1 MSDNCGPTEENE
13 PDCNGS
19 QETSTL
25 AFDLLDKVP
34 GHMWSMDPSGC
45 FLYRNR
51 SMENYFGPGL
61 PRDKVDWLERVH
73 RDDRRYVA
81 TVWQES
87 MKSGLHFDSAHRLR
101 SAEGEFRWFRASGR
115 PSKDVHGRIMVW
127 HGQTIDI
134 EHQKKA
140 EETLRA
146 RSVELS
152 LLVDMV
158 PSNLWRLTP
167 DGTTTLVN
175 RRMADYLGLE
185 VLDVSSVESVMDT
198 IFHPDDAD
206 AVYAELTRC
215 LATGARFS
223 MRYRLLRADGV
234 YRWMSGRAEPM
245 RDQDGNIVQ
254 WFGLCHDI
262 EDQVQT
268 TAALRRSAEKLAR
281 ATQAANLSQ
290 LSASIAHEVNQPL
303 AAVATNAD
311 TCLRWLS
318 TDPPNV
324 ERGKL
329 AAQRI
334 IQDVLAA
341 ADVVSRVRAL
351 FKHQPQ
357 ARTMEDVNLIVHE
370 VLDLMDD
377 EIASTTTRVDIDLE
391 PNLPKASLDRVQIQ
405 QVLVNLIRN
414 GIQAMDIMS
423 PLRSLK
429 ITSTR
434 ECPDTIRISVEDSGS
449 GFNDPERVFEPFFT
463 TKSNGMGMGLPI
475 CRSIVESHGGRL
487 WVINNHSVGATV
499 AFTLPFHGISNP
511 ECVSNNGHR

>member
-1 MSDNCGPTEENE
+1 MSNDNGLTKDASFREIA
-13 PDCNGS
+13 PDCA
-19 QETSTL
+19 EL
-25 AFDLLDKVP
+25 ALDLLENIP
-34 GHMWSMDPSGC
+34 GHVWSMDSAGR
-45 FLYRNR
+45 FIYRNR
-51 SMENYFGPGL
+51 SMDAYFGGGL
-61 PRDKVDWLERVH
+61 FDHGAWLECVH
-73 RDDRRYVA
+73 SDDRRYVA
-81 TVWQES
+81 NSWQQS
-87 MKSGLHFDSAHRLR
+87 METGEPFDNAHRLR
-101 SAEGEFRWFRASGR
+101 GFDGEFRWFRASGR
-115 PSKDVHGRIMVW
+115 PSRDARARVTAW

-140 EETLRA
+140 EENLRA

-175 RRMADYLGLE
+175 RRMADYLGLD
-185 VLDVSSVESVMDT
+185 LPNVSDIASVMDT

-215 LATGARFS
+215 LATGERFS

-234 YRWMSGRAEPM
+234 YRWMSGRAEPL
-245 RDQDGNIVQ
+245 RDQDGTIVQ

-303 AAVATNAD
+303 AAIATD
-311 TCLRWLS
+311 TDACLRWLS
-318 TDPPNV
+318 ADPPNV

-329 AAQRI
+329 AARRI
-334 IQDVLAA
+334 TQDVVAA
-341 ADVVSRVRAL
+341 TEVISRIRAL
-351 FKHQPQ
+351 FQHEPQ
-357 ARTMEDVNLIVHE
+357 ARTVEDVNRLIHE
-370 VLDLMDD
+370 VLDLMSD
-377 EIASTTTRVDIDLE
+377 EIVATTTRIDMDLDVH
-391 PNLPKASLDRVQIQ
+391 LPPVSLDRVQVQ

-414 GIQAMDIMS
+414 GIQAMDATN

-429 ITSTR
+429 IMSSSER
-434 ECPDTIRISVEDSGS
+434 PGTIRISVEDAGN
-449 GFNDPERVFEPFFT
+449 GFKDPERVFEPFFT

-475 CRSIVESHGGRL
+475 CRSIVEAHGGRL
-487 WVINNHSVGATV
+487 WVANNGTIGATV
-499 AFTLPFHGISNP
+499 AFTLP
-511 ECVSNNGHR
+511 VA

>member
-1 MSDNCGPTEENE
+1 MSDNDGLTQDL
-13 PDCNGS
+13 PDCKGKR
-19 QETSTL
+19 ETSAL
-25 AFDLLDKVP
+25 AFDLLDNVP
-34 GHMWSMDPSGC
+34 GHMWSMDPSGY
-45 FLYRNR
+45 FIYRNR
-51 SMENYFGPGL
+51 SMEAYFGPGL
-61 PRDKVDWLERVH
+61 PRDQGDWIERVH
-73 RDDRRYVA
+73 IDDRRYVA
-81 TVWQES
+81 ASWQES
-87 MKSGLHFDSAHRLR
+87 IESGLPFDSAHRLR
-101 SAEGEFRWFRASGR
+101 DQEGEFRWFRASGR
-115 PSKDVHGRIMVW
+115 PSRNAQNDIIAW

-134 EHQKKA
+134 EHQKRA
-140 EETLRA
+140 EESVRA

-185 VLDVSSVESVMDT
+185 LSDVSDVASVMDT
-198 IFHPDDAD
+198 IFHPEEAE
-206 AVYAELTRC
+206 AVFAELTRC
-215 LATGARFS
+215 LATGERFS
-223 MRYRLLRADGV
+223 MRYRLLRADGM

-245 RDQDGNIVQ
+245 RDQDGKIVQ

-262 EDQVQT
+262 EDQVQA
-268 TAALRRSAEKLAR
+268 TAALRRSAEKLAQ

-318 TDPPNV
+318 ADPPNV

-329 AAQRI
+329 AAERI

-357 ARTMEDVNLIVHE
+357 PRTIEDVNLLVRE
-370 VLDLMDD
+370 VLDLMAD
-377 EIASTTTRVDIDLE
+377 EIAATTTRIDIELDQ
-391 PNLPKASLDRVQIQ
+391 NLPKACLDRVQVQ

-414 GIQAMDIMS
+414 GIQAMDITN
-423 PLRSLK
+423 PLRSLT
-429 ITSTR
+429 IISTC
-434 ECPDTIRISVEDSGS
+434 ECPDTIRISVEDAGS
-449 GFNDPERVFEPFFT
+449 GFKDPERVFEPFFT
-463 TKSNGMGMGLPI
+463 TKTNGMGMGLPI

-487 WVINNHSVGATV
+487 WVTNNHLRGATV
-499 AFTLPFHGISNP
+499 AFTLPIA
-511 ECVSNNGHR
+511 

>member
-1 MSDNCGPTEENE
+1 MSNDNGLTKDASFRESA
-13 PDCNGS
+13 PDS
-19 QETSTL
+19 AEL
-25 AFDLLDKVP
+25 ALDLLENIP
-34 GHMWSMDPSGC
+34 GHMWSMDPAGR
-45 FLYRNR
+45 FIYRNR
-51 SMENYFGPGL
+51 SMDAYFGGGL
-61 PRDKVDWLERVH
+61 FDHGAWLECVH
-73 RDDRRYVA
+73 SDDQRYVA
-81 TVWQES
+81 ATWQRS
-87 MKSGLHFDSAHRLR
+87 METGEPFDNAHRLR
-101 SAEGEFRWFRASGR
+101 GFDGEFRWFRASGR
-115 PSKDVHGRIMVW
+115 PSRDARGRVTAW

-140 EETLRA
+140 EENLRA

-185 VLDVSSVESVMDT
+185 LSDVSDVASVMDT

-206 AVYAELTRC
+206 PVYAELTRC
-215 LATGARFS
+215 LATGERFS

-234 YRWMSGRAEPM
+234 YRWMSGRAEPL
-245 RDQDGNIVQ
+245 RDQDGTIVQ

-268 TAALRRSAEKLAR
+268 TAALRSSAEKLAR

-303 AAVATNAD
+303 AAIATD
-311 TCLRWLS
+311 TDACLRWLS
-318 TDPPNV
+318 ADPPNV
-324 ERGKL
+324 ERGRR

-334 IQDVLAA
+334 TQDVVVAA
-341 ADVVSRVRAL
+341 GVISRIRAL
-351 FKHQPQ
+351 FQHQPQ
-357 ARTMEDVNLIVHE
+357 ARTVEDVNRLIHE
-370 VLDLMDD
+370 VLDLMSD
-377 EIASTTTRVDIDLE
+377 EIAATTTRIDMDLDE
-391 PNLPKASLDRVQIQ
+391 HLPTVSLDRVQVQ

-414 GIQAMDIMS
+414 GIQAMDTTN

-429 ITSTR
+429 IMSNC
-434 ECPDTIRISVEDSGS
+434 EPPGTIRISVEDAGN
-449 GFNDPERVFEPFFT
+449 GFKDPERVFEPFFT

-475 CRSIVESHGGRL
+475 CRSIVEAHGGHL
-487 WVINNHSVGATV
+487 WVTNNRTVGATV
-499 AFTLPFHGISNP
+499 AFTLP
-511 ECVSNNGHR
+511 VA

>member
-1 MSDNCGPTEENE
+1 MSNDDGLRK
-13 PDCNGS
+13 DA
-19 QETSTL
+19 
-25 AFDLLDKVP
+25 AFREHTRNSAEFALDLLDNVP
-34 GHMWSMDPSGC
+34 GHMWSMDPAGR
-45 FLYRNR
+45 FIYRNR
-51 SMENYFGPGL
+51 SMDAYFGNGL
-61 PRDKVDWLERVH
+61 QDHGAWLERIH
-73 RDDRRYVA
+73 KDDQRFVA
-81 TVWQES
+81 TTWRRS
-87 MKSGLHFDSAHRLR
+87 MDAGEPFDSAHRLR
-101 SAEGEFRWFRASGR
+101 GADGAFRWFRASGR
-115 PSKDVHGRIMVW
+115 PSKDAHGRVTVW

-140 EETLRA
+140 EESLRA

-175 RRMADYLGLE
+175 RRMADYLGLDLSN
-185 VLDVSSVESVMDT
+185 VSDVASVMDT

-215 LATGARFS
+215 LANGERFS

-303 AAVATNAD
+303 AAIAAD
-311 TCLRWLS
+311 ADACLRWLS
-318 TDPPNV
+318 AEPANI
-324 ERGKL
+324 ERGKR
-329 AAQRI
+329 AAERI
-334 IQDVLAA
+334 TLDVAA
-341 ADVVSRVRAL
+341 AVEVVSRIRAL

-357 ARTMEDVNLIVHE
+357 SRAVEDVNRLVYE
-370 VLDLMDD
+370 VLDLMSD
-377 EIASTTTRVDIDLE
+377 EIAATTTRIDLVLDQH
-391 PNLPKASLDRVQIQ
+391 LPKVALDRVQVQ

-414 GIQAMDIMS
+414 GIQAMDTTN

-429 ITSTR
+429 IMSSHDH
-434 ECPDTIRISVEDSGS
+434 PDTIRISVEDTGS
-449 GFNDPERVFEPFFT
+449 GFKDPERVFEPFFT
-463 TKSNGMGMGLPI
+463 TKGNGMGMGLPI
-475 CRSIVESHGGRL
+475 CRSIVEAHGGKL
-487 WVINNHSVGATV
+487 WVANNETLGATV
-499 AFTLPFHGISNP
+499 TFALPVASAT
-511 ECVSNNGHR
+511 

>member
-1 MSDNCGPTEENE
+1 MSNDDGLRKDTHFREHTRNIAE
-13 PDCNGS
+13 
-19 QETSTL
+19 L
-25 AFDLLDKVP
+25 ALDLLDNTP
-34 GHMWSMDPSGC
+34 GHMWSMDTAGR
-45 FLYRNR
+45 FIYRNR
-51 SMENYFGPGL
+51 SMDAYFGRGL
-61 PRDKVDWLERVH
+61 KDHGAWLERIH
-73 RDDRRYVA
+73 KDDQRIVA
-81 TVWQES
+81 TTWRRSVET
-87 MKSGLHFDSAHRLR
+87 GEPLDSAHRLR
-101 SAEGEFRWFRASGR
+101 GADGEFRWFRASVR
-115 PSKDVHGRIMVW
+115 PSRDAQGHVAVW

-140 EETLRA
+140 EESLRA

-175 RRMADYLGLE
+175 RRMADYLGLD
-185 VLDVSSVESVMDT
+185 LSNVSDIASVMDT

-215 LATGARFS
+215 LATGERFS
-223 MRYRLLRADGV
+223 MRYRLLRADGA
-234 YRWMSGRAEPM
+234 YRWMSGRAEPL
-245 RDQDGNIVQ
+245 RDQDGNIIQ

-303 AAVATNAD
+303 AAIAAD
-311 TCLRWLS
+311 ADACLRWLS
-318 TDPPNV
+318 ADPPNV
-324 ERGKL
+324 QRGKR
-329 AAQRI
+329 AAERI
-334 IQDVLAA
+334 ALDVAA
-341 ADVVSRVRAL
+341 TAEVISRMRAL

-357 ARTMEDVNLIVHE
+357 ERAVEDVNRLVHE
-370 VLDLMDD
+370 VLDLMSD
-377 EIASTTTRVDIDLE
+377 EIAATTTRIDLTLDQH
-391 PNLPKASLDRVQIQ
+391 LPGVSLDRVQVQ

-414 GIQAMDIMS
+414 GIQAMDTTN

-429 ITSTR
+429 IMSSHDRSQTV
-434 ECPDTIRISVEDSGS
+434 RISVEDAGG
-449 GFNDPERVFEPFFT
+449 GFKDPERAFEPFFT

-475 CRSIVESHGGRL
+475 CRSIVEAHGGRL
-487 WVINNHSVGATV
+487 WVANNEALGATV
-499 AFTLPFHGISNP
+499 AFTLPVASTD
-511 ECVSNNGHR
+511 